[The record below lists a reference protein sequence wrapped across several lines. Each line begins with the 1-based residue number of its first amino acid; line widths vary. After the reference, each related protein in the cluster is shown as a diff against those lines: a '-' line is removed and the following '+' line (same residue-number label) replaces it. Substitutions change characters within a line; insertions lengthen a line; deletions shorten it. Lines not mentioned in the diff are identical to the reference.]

1 MALGALNPV
10 FIYFA
15 LVYHLVLMPLV
26 VRDLL
31 RLPQRPGFRARRDI
45 PRPLSLGTD
54 EAILIGLRHQGAA
67 GLEAL
72 VADHVPAALR
82 PSTREVHA
90 TFDTE
95 GELVAEYVTNPPRR
109 GSFRLSWLDV
119 RCWRKGGFWI
129 RQVRLAVADEAA
141 VYPNVKAI
149 RQYQLSARRGM
160 PYRAGLRRSRP
171 PGAATAFAGLRDYL
185 PGDDIRRI
193 NWKATA
199 RRDRPVTVELEAERG
214 QQVVILVD
222 CGRLM
227 TAPAGNLSKLDHSIN
242 AALLLGWLAQQQGD
256 RVGLVAFSDRVDH
269 FLAPARGPAQMNR
282 LNDLLYAIRAQPVEP
297 DFGEAFTL
305 VSRTVTRRSLVV
317 VLTDLLDPTASS
329 ELVSQAL
336 WLGRR
341 HLVLVVAMADPAL
354 AAARDSEIDR
364 SERAY
369 EWAAAEELLA
379 ARRRSFEALRRGG
392 VMSLDVAAGELSPA
406 LVERYLEL
414 KERALL

>member
-1 MALGALNPV
+1 
-10 FIYFA
+10 
-15 LVYHLVLMPLV
+15 MPLT

-31 RLPQRPGFRARRDI
+31 RLPRRNGFSARRDI

-54 EAILIGLRHQGAA
+54 EAILIGLRHPAAA
-67 GLEAL
+67 GLEVL
-72 VADHVPAALR
+72 LADHVPAALR
-82 PSTREVHA
+82 PSVREVSA
-90 TFDTE
+90 RFDS
-95 GELVAEYVTNPPRR
+95 GGALVAEYLTNPPRR
-109 GSFRLSWLDV
+109 GSFRLPALDI

-129 RQVRLAVADEAA
+129 RQVRLPVADEAA

-160 PYRAGLRRSRP
+160 PYRPGLRRSRP

-199 RRDRPVTVELEAERG
+199 RKDQPVTVELEAERG
-214 QQVVILVD
+214 QQVVILLD

-227 TAPAGNLSKLDHSIN
+227 TATAGNLTKLDHAIN

-269 FLAPARGPAQMNR
+269 FLTPARGAVQIKR
-282 LNDLLYAIRAQPVEP
+282 LNDLLYAIRAQAVEP

-305 VSRTVTRRSLVV
+305 VSRRVTRRSLIV
-317 VLTDLLDPTASS
+317 VLTDLLDPTASG

-354 AAARDSEIDR
+354 TAARDAEINS

-392 VMSLDVAAGELSPA
+392 VMSLDVAAEELSPA